1 MNAKSTKKGKTTEAD
16 SLRTEYQRADL
27 GKGTRGKYFKQHAQ
41 GTNLVLLQPEVA
53 KAFPT
58 PAAVNEALIG
68 LMQVAARVAHPQQGA
83 PTDVSASASLRRKR
97 G

>member
-1 MNAKSTKKGKTTEAD
+1 MNAKSTKKDKSTESD
-16 SLRTEYQRADL
+16 TLRAEYQRADL
-27 GKGTRGKYFKQHAQ
+27 GKGTRGKYFKRHSQ

-58 PAAVNEALIG
+58 PAAVNEALLG

-83 PTDVSASASLRRKR
+83 ATDASASASPRQKR